1 LYEVSRICRMPL
13 HTASRA
19 SIGKCMS
26 SLQFY
31 NATKKDVLIPWK
43 PTLAEHPK
51 TMYELLIADR
61 GGMIYE
67 PEIGVHEQVAEFD
80 FVSLYPNIMYSNNI
94 SAETVLCICCRRN
107 QSQHSRSDTANKIAV
122 PELDYH
128 ICEKRKGIVP
138 ISLEILLK
146 KRSLYKQLLAS
157 TTVDSNRLSQ
167 IYDARRTALKW

>member
-1 LYEVSRICRMPL
+1 
-13 HTASRA
+13 
-19 SIGKCMS
+19 MS

-80 FVSLYPNIMYSNNI
+80 FVSLYPNIM
-94 SAETVLCICCRRN
+94 
-107 QSQHSRSDTANKIAV
+107 
-122 PELDYH
+122 
-128 ICEKRKGIVP
+128 
-138 ISLEILLK
+138 
-146 KRSLYKQLLAS
+146 
-157 TTVDSNRLSQ
+157 
-167 IYDARRTALKW
+167 